1 MTEEVVS
8 FSFTTKRK
16 TVTKTNTVM
25 LFNYLGYMKKY
36 TENAL
41 QVHTISAVKLILK
54 KVFNRNTVKVS
65 YCNPKNMKS
74 KIDKHNRKIL
84 EPVVEESA
92 H

>member
-54 KVFNRNTVKVS
+54 KVFNLFYTYLKVNS
-65 YCNPKNMKS
+65 LNLVYIPSKS
-74 KIDKHNRKIL
+74 
-84 EPVVEESA
+84 VVLRLF
-92 H
+92 